1 MFKAVTR
8 RKRVKIRGYV
18 EDTTSTSVDGG
29 SNTKERY
36 SLRCARSR
44 LEETISLSPL
54 VYTDDQTKMA
64 VLARAWRL
72 SRS

>member
-44 LEETISLSPL
+44 LKETISLSPP
-54 VYTDDQTKMA
+54 VCANDQTEIA
-64 VLARAWRL
+64 ILARA
-72 SRS
+72 